1 MSELGVPGASHVP
14 APTIMDA
21 ARYHEDAV
29 VGDEIVRHK
38 LSARFIHWAVALF
51 FFGALFTGLPV
62 WSPVFGWMAA
72 FFGGLQVCR
81 WLHAWVGIAFAAA
94 SVAMFFQW
102 FRQMTF
108 DSTDRSFSV
117 GKYMN
122 SGSVQ
127 EDEEVGRYNA
137 GQKFF
142 FWAAGLGAF
151 ALLLSG
157 TVLWWPTSFPIPLR
171 WVSIILHDIAFTAFF
186 AAIVGHI
193 YLGTAAEPGTFHSMT
208 RGTVTK
214 AWARMHHPRWYR
226 EVTGTASRAT
236 VTQLGKKS

>member
-1 MSELGVPGASHVP
+1 MTYERARSRRGAPLRSEHHGRRPLPRRCSGGRRDRPAQALCSLRPLGG
-14 APTIMDA
+14 
-21 ARYHEDAV
+21 
-29 VGDEIVRHK
+29 
-38 LSARFIHWAVALF
+38 
-51 FFGALFTGLPV
+51 GALLRRSALTGLPV
-62 WSPVFGWMAA
+62 WSPVFAWMGA

-81 WLHAWVGIAFAAA
+81 WLYAWLGVAFTVA
-94 SVAMFFQW
+94 SVAMFLQW

-108 DSTDRSFSV
+108 DATDRGFSV
-117 GKYMN
+117 AKYMN

-127 EDEEVGRYNA
+127 EEPEVGRYNG

-142 FWAAGLGAF
+142 FWAVGLGAL

-157 TVLWWPTSFPIPLR
+157 TVLWWPTTFPIPLR
-171 WVSIILHDIAFTAFF
+171 WVAIILHDIAFIAFF

-226 EVTGTASRAT
+226 EVTGAKSKAT
-236 VTQLGKKS
+236 VTELGK